1 MEQTVNQAIMEC
13 KAGKKPRRESKLDN
27 SENFNQL
34 YVNMQGNCILWNMK
48 MQFKNLVKL

>member
-27 SENFNQL
+27 SEISTS
-34 YVNMQGNCILWNMK
+34 YM
-48 MQFKNLVKL
+48 